1 MENESM
7 STEDPTNDT
16 ASNDNE
22 GTETVTASPSA
33 AGKRAAKKASK
44 KGKRKKRKGVKKA
57 ASKSSAAEPRKR
69 MMRSFPASTFEEA
82 LTLPLAI
89 QQFAAGQRV
98 RRLTLFDN
106 LQKSPES
113 SWSRQLITNSTR
125 YGLTSGSY
133 NSDYL
138 ELTDL
143 GRVATNQEA
152 DARQQLKARI
162 TLAVTNISAFNDLYE
177 QLKGQKLPAHAVMRD
192 YLLEKGYSVDEVSEC
207 VDTFILNVKYL
218 GLLRTVA
225 GAERLLTMEHVLED
239 TMPTA
244 NSMSSTV
251 AYVQT
256 TGGVAIPTDTAGI
269 DVLEDWS
276 KICFY
281 ITPIGEAN
289 SERRQHS
296 DLFLSHIVEPAMEEF
311 GLRVVRADHIAKA
324 GMITTQIIEHVIK
337 SRMAI
342 ADLSYHNANVF
353 YELSLRHALGL
364 PTVQIIRASDPIPF
378 DLNQVR
384 TIQIDTTSIY
394 SLVPQLATYKSEIA
408 NQVRRA
414 LNDPEATDN
423 PLTIFYP
430 KFKTLQLPEGS
441 S

>member
-1 MENESM
+1 
-7 STEDPTNDT
+7 
-16 ASNDNE
+16 
-22 GTETVTASPSA
+22 
-33 AGKRAAKKASK
+33 
-44 KGKRKKRKGVKKA
+44 
-57 ASKSSAAEPRKR
+57 
-69 MMRSFPASTFEEA
+69 MRSFPASTFEEA
-82 LTLPLAI
+82 LTLPMAI

-143 GRVATNQEA
+143 GRVATNQEV
-152 DARQQLKARI
+152 DARQQLKARF
-162 TLAVTNISAFNDLYE
+162 TLAVTNIPAFNDLYE

-192 YLLEKGYSVDEVSEC
+192 FLLEKGYLVEEVSEC
-207 VDTFILNVKYL
+207 VDTFILNVKFL

-225 GAERLLTMEHVLED
+225 GAERLLTIEHILED
-239 TMPTA
+239 TMPA
-244 NSMSSTV
+244 PGSIPSS
-251 AYVQT
+251 AAFIQT
-256 TGGVAIPTDTAGI
+256 PVGASIPSGTPGI
-269 DVLEDWS
+269 ELLEDWS

-281 ITPIGEAN
+281 ITPIGEPT
-289 SERRQHS
+289 SERRQHA

-311 GLRVVRADHIAKA
+311 GLRVVRADQIGKP
-324 GMITTQIIEHVIK
+324 GLITTQIIEHVIK
-337 SRMAI
+337 AKIAI

-364 PTVQIIRASDPIPF
+364 PTVQIIRACDSIPF

-394 SLVPQLATYKSEIA
+394 TLVPQLATYKSEIA

-430 KFKTLQLPEGS
+430 KFKVLQLSEGEG
-441 S
+441 